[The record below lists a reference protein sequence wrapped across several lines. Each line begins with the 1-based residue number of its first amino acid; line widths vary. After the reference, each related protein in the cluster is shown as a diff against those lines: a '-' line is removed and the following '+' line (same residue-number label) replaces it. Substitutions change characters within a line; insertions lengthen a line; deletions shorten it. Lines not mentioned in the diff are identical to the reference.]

1 MTTFLQGR
9 LRAAACPLTVLGV
22 LSLAGC
28 GGGVGGEAPEQAM
41 TLSQANLNCVQQPG
55 ETCNKVQ
62 ATVMLYSK
70 VTDQRPLWEE
80 KPAAG
85 TKVFDTVNRIKQADG
100 SWLMDFSVRP
110 DLAEGTY
117 TGTVDFSVLVN
128 PYPGTPNYQPRTAS
142 YSITV
147 AGMKGTLSPLRQLAG
162 AADWEGYNGNAA
174 HTGYVPVTL
183 DAGTFTRRW
192 SRKNTGSTAGSRTSI
207 SPLVT
212 ANGYVY
218 FNEEMAIDDAAER
231 FKYLYTYRLS
241 ALSETDG
248 VPAWQ
253 TELKLGYVLG
263 APGVAGNRLVMAGVN
278 DVHTV
283 DALSGARLAVVKPP
297 NTNGLLVATSPLTAP
312 TLFGGNVY
320 LGGNNDVMRLDATT
334 GQTGWSTSLDLPKLG
349 NVDEWTPA
357 VSASSVYGNAAGTLT
372 AYNIVDGS
380 KRFSVAV
387 PGQVVGGSNKSALRQ
402 APVLVDDNTVLLL
415 NQRPFPGTS
424 VDNSL
429 SLVDAGTRSVR
440 WTVNG
445 RFTTQP
451 VVARGVLYVGNDS
464 GKAIEA
470 RSVSDGAVLWTWPL
484 ASVGE
489 EVLNGDLIV
498 TNNLLFVAG
507 GKSTHA
513 LDLASHQAVWS
524 YRLSG
529 TLSLSRNGV
538 LYIRSAQG
546 AYAGNLGYLTAIN
559 LQ

>member
-1 MTTFLQGR
+1 MTTFLKAR
-9 LRAAACPLTVLGV
+9 LRAAAYPMTVLGV

-28 GGGVGGEAPEQAM
+28 GGGGGESPEQAM
-41 TLSQANLNCVQQPG
+41 DLSQVSLNCVQQPG

-62 ATVMLYSK
+62 ATVMLYAK

-80 KPAAG
+80 KPAGGA
-85 TKVFDTVNRIKQADG
+85 KVFDTVNRIKQADG
-100 SWLMDFSVRP
+100 SWLMDFSVKP
-110 DLAEGTY
+110 GLAEGTY
-117 TGTVDFSVLVN
+117 TGTVDFAVSVS
-128 PYPGTPNYQPRTAS
+128 PFPGTPNYQPRTAS

-147 AGMKGTLSPLRQLAG
+147 AGMKGTLSPLRPLSG

-174 HTGYVPVTL
+174 HTAYVPVTL
-183 DAGTFTRRW
+183 DASKFTRRW
-192 SRKNTGSTAGSRTSI
+192 SWKGAVNASGASTSI
-207 SPLVT
+207 SPLVA
-212 ANGYVY
+212 ANGLVY
-218 FNEEMAIDDAAER
+218 FNEELAIDDTAER

-248 VPAWQ
+248 AATWQ
-253 TELKLGYVLG
+253 TELKLDYVPG
-263 APGVAGNRLVMAGVN
+263 APGVSGNRLVMAGVN
-278 DVHTV
+278 DASTF
-283 DALSGARLAVVKPP
+283 DALSGARLAAARQP
-297 NTNGLLVATSPLTAP
+297 NTNGVLVASSPMTAP
-312 TLFGGNVY
+312 TLFGGNAY
-320 LGGNNDVMRLDATT
+320 LGGNNDVISLDATT
-334 GQTGWSTSLDLPKLG
+334 GQNRWSTSLDLPKLN

-357 VSASSVYGNAAGTLT
+357 VSASTVYSNAAGTLT
-372 AYNIVDGS
+372 AFNIADGS

-387 PGQVVGGSNKSALRQ
+387 PGQVVGGTGKSSLRQ

-415 NQRPFPGTS
+415 NQRPYPGKA

-429 SLVDAGTRSVR
+429 SLVDAGSRSVR

-451 VVARGVLYVGNDS
+451 VVARGVIYVGNDS
-464 GKAIEA
+464 GKVIEA
-470 RSVSDGAVLWTWPL
+470 RNVSDGAVLWTWPL

-507 GKSTHA
+507 GRNTHA
-513 LDLASHQAVWS
+513 LDLASRQAAWT

-546 AYAGNLGYLTAIN
+546 VYGSNIGYVTAIN
-559 LQ
+559 VQ

>member
-9 LRAAACPLTVLGV
+9 LRAAAYPLTVLGV

-28 GGGVGGEAPEQAM
+28 GGGGGGESPEQAM
-41 TLSQANLNCVQQPG
+41 NLSQVNLNCVQQPG
-55 ETCNKVQ
+55 ETCSKVQ

-85 TKVFDTVNRIKQADG
+85 GKVFETANRIKQADG
-100 SWLMDFSVRP
+100 SWLMDFRVKP
-110 DLAEGTY
+110 GLAEGTY
-117 TGTVDFSVLVN
+117 TGTVDFSVLVS

-183 DAGTFTRRW
+183 DASKFTRRW
-192 SRKNTGSTAGSRTSI
+192 SRKNTGSTAANTSI

-218 FNEEMAIDDAAER
+218 FNEEMAIDDAGER
-231 FKYLYTYRLS
+231 FKYIYTYRLS

-248 VPAWQ
+248 APAWQ
-253 TELKLGYVLG
+253 TELKPDYVLG

-278 DVHTV
+278 DAHTF
-283 DALSGARLAVVKPP
+283 DALSGARLAVAKQP
-297 NTNGLLVATSPLTAP
+297 NTNGLLIAPSTLTAP
-312 TLFGGNVY
+312 TLFGGNAY

-334 GQTGWSTSLDLPKLG
+334 AQNRWSSSLDLPKLG

-357 VSASSVYGNAAGTLT
+357 VNATTVYSNAAGILT
-372 AYNIVDGS
+372 AFNIADGS

-387 PGQVVGGSNKSALRQ
+387 PGQVLGGSNKSALRQ

-429 SLVDAGTRSVR
+429 SLVDAGNRSVR

-451 VVARGVLYVGNDS
+451 VVARGVLYIGNDS

-484 ASVGE
+484 ASVDE
-489 EVLNGDLIV
+489 EALNGDLIV

-524 YRLSG
+524 YHLSG

-546 AYAGNLGYLTAIN
+546 TYAGNIGYLTAIN
-559 LQ
+559 VQ